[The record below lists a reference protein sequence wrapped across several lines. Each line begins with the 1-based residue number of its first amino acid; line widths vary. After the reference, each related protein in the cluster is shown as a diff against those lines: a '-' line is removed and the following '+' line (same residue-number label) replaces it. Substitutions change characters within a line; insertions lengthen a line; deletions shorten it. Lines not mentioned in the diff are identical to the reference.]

1 MFDWIWYKS
10 PIFSKLD
17 EEFKAILIFFG
28 CEFLLVLM
36 VVALYTLRL

>member
-17 EEFKAILIFFG
+17 EEFKAILV
-28 CEFLLVLM
+28 FLGSELILILFVF
-36 VVALYTLRL
+36 AF